1 MDLYDSIVAR
11 TVERGGTAVALGGLD
26 SGKTSFCRM
35 CAAVAAR
42 LGRTVAYVDS
52 DVGQSTVGPP
62 ATIGL
67 KFISGAEDL
76 EPDRMARADAI
87 YFVGSTSPKGHMLP
101 MVMGA
106 MKLVDQARA
115 AGADLILVDTTGF
128 IHGTQGQVLKIAKVE
143 ALRPEAVIGFQR
155 GGELEPILG
164 GIRRT
169 LPPEV
174 DAIAVDPAVQVT
186 SVEERATQRQD
197 GLRRFFEPPLNHW
210 KVKTSVFVPTVPP
223 ELDPSSLDR
232 ILVGLEDGKGN
243 CIGLGILEYRED
255 GLRMMSTEGEGAKA
269 LRLGS
274 VRVTEDFGT
283 TGVDLRDIFISD

>member
-67 KFISGAEDL
+67 KFIGSAEDL
-76 EPDRMARADAI
+76 EPERMARADAI
-87 YFVGSTSPKGHMLP
+87 YFVGSTSPKGHFLP
-101 MVMGA
+101 MVIGA

-115 AGADLILVDTTGF
+115 AGADLIVVDTTGF
-128 IHGTQGQVLKIAKVE
+128 IHGTQGQVLKLAKVE
-143 ALRPEAVIGFQR
+143 ALRPDAVIGFQR

-164 GIRRT
+164 SIRRT

-174 DAIAVDPAVQVT
+174 DAMPVDAAVQVT
-186 SVEERATQRQD
+186 SVEERATHRQE
-197 GLRRFFEPPLNHW
+197 GLRRFFEAPLNHW
-210 KVKTSVFVPTVPP
+210 KVKTSVFVPAVPP
-223 ELDPSSLDR
+223 ELDPSLLDR

-274 VRVTEDFGT
+274 VRVTDDFGT
-283 TGVDLRDIFISD
+283 TGVDMRDIFISD

>member
-1 MDLYDSIVAR
+1 MDLYDSVVAR
-11 TVERGGTAVALGGLD
+11 TVERGGTTLALGGLD

-35 CAAVAAR
+35 CAAVAVR

-62 ATIGL
+62 TTIGL
-67 KFISGAEDL
+67 KFISTTEDL
-76 EPDRMARADAI
+76 EPERLARADAI

-101 MVMGA
+101 MVIGA
-106 MKLVDQARA
+106 MKLVEQARA
-115 AGADLILVDTTGF
+115 AGADLVVVDTTGF
-128 IHGTQGQVLKIAKVE
+128 IHGTQGQVLKIHKVE
-143 ALRPEAVIGFQR
+143 ALRPEAVVGFQR

-164 GIRRT
+164 SIRRL

-174 DAIAVDPAVQVT
+174 DALSVDPAVDPT
-186 SVEERATQRQD
+186 SVEERASHRQE

-210 KVKTSVFVPTVPP
+210 KVKTSVLVPSIPP
-223 ELDPSSLDR
+223 ELDPASLDR
-232 ILVGLEDGKGN
+232 LLVGLEDGKGN
-243 CIGLGILEYRED
+243 CIGLGILELRED
-255 GLRMMSTEGEGAKA
+255 GLHMMSTEGEGAKA

-274 VRVTEDFGT
+274 VRVTEDYGT

>member
-42 LGRTVAYVDS
+42 LGRSVAYIDG
-52 DVGQSTVGPP
+52 DVGQSMVGPP

-67 KFISGAEDL
+67 KFIAGPEDL
-76 EPDRMARADAI
+76 EPERLARPDTI
-87 YFVGSTSPKGHMLP
+87 YFVGATSPKGHFLP
-101 MVMGA
+101 MVMGV
-106 MKLVDQARA
+106 MKLVEQARA
-115 AGADLILVDTTGF
+115 AGVDLIMVDTTGF
-128 IHGTQGQVLKIAKVE
+128 IHGTQGQVLTIAMVE
-143 ALRPEAVIGFQR
+143 SLRPDAVVGFQR

-164 GIRRT
+164 GIRRL

-174 DAIAVDPAVQVT
+174 EALAVDPAVQPT
-186 SVEERATQRQD
+186 SVEERAIHRQD
-197 GLRRFFEPPLNHW
+197 GMRRFFEPPLNHW
-210 KVKTSVFVPTVPP
+210 KVKTSVFVPQIPP
-223 ELDPSSLDR
+223 ELDPAALDR

>member
-1 MDLYDSIVAR
+1 MDLYDSFVAR
-11 TVERGGTAVALGGLD
+11 TVERGGIAVALGGLD
-26 SGKTSFCRM
+26 SGKTSFCKM
-35 CAAVAAR
+35 CAAVAVR

-62 ATIGL
+62 TTIGL
-67 KFISGAEDL
+67 KFISSAEDL
-76 EPDRMARADAI
+76 EPERLARADAI

-101 MVMGA
+101 MVIGA
-106 MKLVDQARA
+106 MKLVEQARA
-115 AGADLILVDTTGF
+115 AGAELIMVDTTGF
-128 IHGTQGQVLKIAKVE
+128 IHGTQGQVLKLHKVE
-143 ALRPEAVIGFQR
+143 ALRPDAVVGFQR

-164 GIRRT
+164 NIRRT

-174 DAIAVDPAVQVT
+174 DAIAVDPAVEAT
-186 SVEERATQRQD
+186 SVEDRASHRQE

-210 KVKTSVFVPTVPP
+210 KVKTSVFVPSIPP
-223 ELDPSSLDR
+223 ELDPASLDR

-243 CIGLGILEYRED
+243 CIGLGILEHRED

>member
-11 TVERGGTAVALGGLD
+11 TVERGGTSVVLGGLD

-35 CAAVAAR
+35 CAAVAVR

-67 KFISGAEDL
+67 KFISSTEDL
-76 EPDRMARADAI
+76 EPDPLGRADAI

-101 MVMGA
+101 MVIGA
-106 MKLVDQARA
+106 MKLVEQARA

-128 IHGTQGQVLKIAKVE
+128 IHGTQGQVLKLAKVE
-143 ALRPEAVIGFQR
+143 ALRPEAVTGFQR

-174 DAIAVDPAVQVT
+174 DALPVDPAVQVT
-186 SVEERATQRQD
+186 SVEERAIQRQE

-210 KVKTSVFVPTVPP
+210 KVKTSVFVPAVPP
-223 ELDPSSLDR
+223 ELDPASLDR
-232 ILVGLEDGKGN
+232 VLVGLEDGKGS
-243 CIGLGILEYRED
+243 CIGLGILEHRED

>member
-11 TVERGGTAVALGGLD
+11 TVERGGTAVAIGGLD

-52 DVGQSTVGPP
+52 DVGQSAVGPP

-67 KFISGAEDL
+67 KFISRADDL
-76 EPDRMARADAI
+76 EADRLARADAI
-87 YFVGSTSPKGHMLP
+87 YFVGATSPKGHMLP
-101 MVMGA
+101 MVIGA
-106 MKLVDQARA
+106 QKLVDQARA

-143 ALRPEAVIGFQR
+143 ALRPDAVIGFQR

-174 DAIAVDPAVQVT
+174 DAMPVDPAVQVT
-186 SVEERATQRQD
+186 SVEERATHRQD

-210 KVKTSVFVPTVPP
+210 KVKTSVFVPQIPP
-223 ELDPSSLDR
+223 ELDPSALDR

-255 GLRMMSTEGEGAKA
+255 GLRMMSTAGEGAKA

-283 TGVDLRDIFISD
+283 TGVDIRDIFISD